1 MASKTKICSRCGKRK
16 PLGAFYKQAGGAH
29 GRRSRCKSCYKELE
43 RKSYARD
50 PEVQKRRR
58 QILERWRDEG
68 LSF

>member
-16 PLGAFYKQAGGAH
+16 PLDAFYKQAGGAH

-50 PEVQKRRR
+50 PEGSEAPAADPRALAR
-58 QILERWRDEG
+58 
-68 LSF
+68 